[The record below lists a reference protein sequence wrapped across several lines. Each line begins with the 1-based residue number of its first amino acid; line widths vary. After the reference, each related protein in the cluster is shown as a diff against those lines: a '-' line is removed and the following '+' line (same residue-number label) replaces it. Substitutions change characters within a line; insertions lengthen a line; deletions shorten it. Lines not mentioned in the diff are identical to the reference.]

1 MSFPALYYGYWFM
14 ICLLGVT
21 LAFFVPHTMMV
32 ILRELFRRKGKGGVE
47 ASDAH

>member
-1 MSFPALYYGYWFM
+1 MFL
-14 ICLLGVT
+14 LLGGT

-32 ILRELFRRKGKGGVE
+32 ILRELFKKNGKGKEE

>member
-1 MSFPALYYGYWFM
+1 ML
-14 ICLLGVT
+14 CLLGVT

-32 ILRELFRRKGKGGVE
+32 IVRELFKKKGKGREE